1 MVQPPLS
8 AGITLTQPSQWVWHV
23 WFGDKRVGTVFGDRS
38 CGFVAE
44 GMDSNSIGNGYLSAE
59 EAMQA
64 WIQDPRD
71 GEPSLTDLR
80 GVPSSMSGTTPVS
93 ALPR

>member
-1 MVQPPLS
+1 MMQPPLN

-23 WFGDKRVGTVFGDRS
+23 WFDDKRVGTVFGDRS

-44 GMDSNSIGNGYLSAE
+44 GMDSNSIGNGYISAE

-64 WIQDPRD
+64 WIPMT
-71 GEPSLTDLR
+71 ESHL
-80 GVPSSMSGTTPVS
+80 
-93 ALPR
+93 